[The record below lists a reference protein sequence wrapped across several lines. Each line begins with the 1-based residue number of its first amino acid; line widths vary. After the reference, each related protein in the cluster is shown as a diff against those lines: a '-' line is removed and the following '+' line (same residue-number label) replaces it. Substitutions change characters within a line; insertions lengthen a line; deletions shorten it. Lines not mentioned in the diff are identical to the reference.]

1 MMLALYHNNLLYV
14 VYEALTVSERR
25 QIEYII
31 ARKNREIAIKERLRE
46 SNLSRAINLFAALRW
61 HS

>member
-1 MMLALYHNNLLYV
+1 MMLVLYHNNLLYV

-31 ARKNREIAIKERLRE
+31 ARNNREIAIKERLRE
-46 SNLSRAINLFAALRW
+46 NNLSRAINLFAALRW